1 MIGFL
6 HLGIRRRMWKA
17 KRGKPK
23 DKGKRFGIYAPL
35 NLQRKEEI
43 GKQRIKVKHFGFFTT
58 WSSPRNVE
66 GGKQKAES
74 GM

>member
-43 GKQRIKVKHFGFFTT
+43 GKQRIKVKHFGFSAT
-58 WSSPRNVE
+58 
-66 GGKQKAES
+66 
-74 GM
+74 